1 MEKYNLEY
9 QYQLF
14 LKRMALTEA
23 TMHEQQKRQLKQTFF
38 GAIGQFLI
46 LMQTDIADLEEDKAV
61 EVFQSLENQVTDYFL
76 KETQN

>member
-23 TMHEQQKRQLKQTFF
+23 TMHEQQKVQLRQTFF

-61 EVFQSLENQVTDYFL
+61 EVFQSLENQVADYFL